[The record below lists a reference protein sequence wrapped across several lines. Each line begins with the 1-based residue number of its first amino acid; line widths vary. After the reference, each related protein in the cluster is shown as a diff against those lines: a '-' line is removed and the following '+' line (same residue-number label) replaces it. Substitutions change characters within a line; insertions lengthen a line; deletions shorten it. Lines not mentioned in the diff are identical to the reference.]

1 VALTAALYEAPRER
15 PLALL
20 RAHPDLGA
28 KARMTPDSTR
38 EQAGAGLDR
47 LTPDEYDALM
57 RANAAYKDR
66 FGMPFVICVGEHDK
80 RSIIAA
86 AQERVRNDPDAEVD
100 TALREVAKIAKLRME
115 RM

>member
-1 VALTAALYEAPRER
+1 
-15 PLALL
+15 
-20 RAHPDLGA
+20 
-28 KARMTPDSTR
+28 
-38 EQAGAGLDR
+38 
-47 LTPDEYDALM
+47 M
-57 RANAAYKDR
+57 RANAAYKQR
-66 FGMPFVICVGEHDK
+66 FGMPFVICVNGHDK